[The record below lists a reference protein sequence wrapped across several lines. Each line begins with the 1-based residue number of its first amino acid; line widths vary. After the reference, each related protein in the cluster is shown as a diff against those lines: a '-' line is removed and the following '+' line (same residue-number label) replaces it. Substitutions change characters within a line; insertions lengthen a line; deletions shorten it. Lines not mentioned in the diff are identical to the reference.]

1 MPIDFKPTEAMAGQ
15 SWANEK
21 SRQIDTESESVVE
34 MEHLESGVYLLK
46 KLASGQ
52 VQKWQKI

>member
-1 MPIDFKPTEAMAGQ
+1 MSGQ
-15 SWANEK
+15 LLE
-21 SRQIDTESESVVE
+21 QIDTESESIFE
-34 MEHLESGVYLLK
+34 LNHLESGVYLLK